1 MVSWNDEDDMIEGND
16 SVGVV
21 KSKFGKKAK
30 NLFLFAKLG
39 AWDDLVQNLHACS
52 SKIIRDSLDE
62 LAGDEGATLLHVVLS
77 NCKVPVAVVET
88 ILEFAG
94 GPPSMAT
101 IQNSMQQTPL
111 HTAIFFIPDKT
122 EIVECL
128 VRVAPE
134 IARQRDCMHLR
145 PIDILTQKVIM
156 TEEVIKYS
164 HQYGEK
170 ILDDLWETAHVLA
183 HANSLW
189 QDQTLER
196 QPIVHT
202 CLKSFDFPFAL
213 KERALKR
220 YETQLR
226 QTDGGGN
233 LPLHVIARQYPP
245 HKGEE
250 EEDDELDFFNRVL
263 SLYPGGAS
271 QLNDEHETPFFIA
284 IRSGRRWNS
293 GLLRLLEAHP
303 AAIDDLQLPR
313 GIYPLLFAR
322 LVKAEEMSIL
332 YDVINALPQLC
343 SQSF

>member
-1 MVSWNDEDDMIEGND
+1 MASWNDEDNIIDGND

-21 KSKFGKKAK
+21 KSKFGKEAK

-39 AWDDLVQNLHACS
+39 AWDDLVQNLHTCS
-52 SKIIRDSLDE
+52 SEIIRDSLDE
-62 LAGDEGATLLHVVLS
+62 SAGDEGATLLHVVLTS
-77 NCKVPVAVVET
+77 CKVPVAVVET

-94 GPPSMAT
+94 GPPSMVT

-111 HTAIFFIPDKT
+111 HTAIHCIPERT

-134 IARQRDCMHLR
+134 IARQRDYLHLR
-145 PIDILTQKVIM
+145 PIDILAQKVIM

-164 HQYGEK
+164 HQHGEQ
-170 ILDDLWETAHVLA
+170 ILDDLWETAHVLC
-183 HANSLW
+183 NLW
-189 QDQTLER
+189 RDQTLER

-226 QTDGGGN
+226 QTDGGGD
-233 LPLHVIARQYPP
+233 LPLHVIARQSPP
-245 HKGEE
+245 PKGEE
-250 EEDDELDFFNRVL
+250 EEDYELDFFNRIL
-263 SLYPGGAS
+263 YLYPGGAS
-271 QLNDEHETPFFIA
+271 QRNNEHETPFLIA

-293 GLLRLLEAHP
+293 GILRLMEAHP

-313 GIYPLLFAR
+313 GVYAIFFAR
-322 LVKAEEMSIL
+322 LVKAERMSIL
-332 YDVINALPQLC
+332 YDVINAQPQLC